1 MDIVV
6 SEPPAAK
13 VQPHEAISKPTEDG
27 EWSEEEEDDDDDDD
41 DTAVAMI
48 GIAFLGMVLLAAGG
62 LVYYLLKP
70 PTTAKYTKTAADEAN
85 AEKASMLKED
95 DEDEDEDDD
104 SDDDD
109 DDDEIDEEKGGGGR
123 VAPSPPPTR
132 VVSEPV
138 QPVIEPEPVDPAALA
153 AAEAMRTWLRDA
165 AHIPSGRIS
174 SLMSAL
180 KEQWVEDL
188 DGLKSNLDVLEKHL
202 PAAAFASIAK
212 AVDAENGGGR
222 DDGPPNGI
230 AGGPAPAMVT
240 PPRKKASRAGLQV
253 KFVWDGQKFD
263 VLLSQEEVKAYTSV
277 QLFVKDLAKRG
288 TAMYAG
294 GGKIKPSTMRVEYKL
309 NDKAAGVKRRVQL
322 TPSSDLSEL
331 KRAESILITPY
342 KDS

>member
-1 MDIVV
+1 M
-6 SEPPAAK
+6 
-13 VQPHEAISKPTEDG
+13 
-27 EWSEEEEDDDDDDD
+27 
-41 DTAVAMI
+41 
-48 GIAFLGMVLLAAGG
+48 
-62 LVYYLLKP
+62 
-70 PTTAKYTKTAADEAN
+70 
-85 AEKASMLKED
+85 
-95 DEDEDEDDD
+95 
-104 SDDDD
+104 
-109 DDDEIDEEKGGGGR
+109 
-123 VAPSPPPTR
+123 
-132 VVSEPV
+132 
-138 QPVIEPEPVDPAALA
+138 
-153 AAEAMRTWLRDA
+153 
-165 AHIPSGRIS
+165 
-174 SLMSAL
+174 
-180 KEQWVEDL
+180 EDL

-288 TAMYAG
+288 TAVRRRRQDQA
-294 GGKIKPSTMRVEYKL
+294 STMRVKYKL

-331 KRAESILITPY
+331 KRAETS
-342 KDS
+342 DHAVQG